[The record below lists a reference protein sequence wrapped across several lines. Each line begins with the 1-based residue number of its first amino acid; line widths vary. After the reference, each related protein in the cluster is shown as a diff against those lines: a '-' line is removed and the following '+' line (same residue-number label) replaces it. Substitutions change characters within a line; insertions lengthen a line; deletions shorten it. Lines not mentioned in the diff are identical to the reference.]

1 MLTDGSRPWSKS
13 LIVVK
18 VMILMK
24 SHFEFS
30 SSGARR
36 CESMSSECTL
46 ITPYRLGSRL
56 ANAPN
61 DFGFES
67 CFDQE
72 VFLLDF
78 FSYASIALV
87 HNVRI
92 AM

>member
-1 MLTDGSRPWSKS
+1 MLTDGSKPWSKS

-18 VMILMK
+18 VMIVMK

-30 SSGARR
+30 SNGARR
-36 CESMSSECTL
+36 CESMRFECTL
-46 ITPYRLGSRL
+46 ITPYLLGSRL

>member
-30 SSGARR
+30 SNGARR
-36 CESMSSECTL
+36 CESMRFECTL